1 MHSKLGGLRV
11 DRSQHSEHLTI
22 VTRQNTNHDHQSYQR
37 PTLRPA
43 AFCGRSFATE
53 RARTQSRTHTDPQRR
68 AAALVRRRFTVAPF
82 HETER
87 NRMKPSD
94 YCRQMCYKNVSYS
107 NISIPLSM
115 ARGLVLPAHT
125 AAISRQLSRCPSSVR
140 RTAHQLVGSVAQ
152 RRHGC

>member
-22 VTRQNTNHDHQSYQR
+22 VTRQNTNHDHQSYQQ

-43 AFCGRSFATE
+43 AFCVRSLPNAH
-53 RARTQSRTHTDPQRR
+53 ARTHTDPQRR

-115 ARGLVLPAHT
+115 ACGLVLPAHT
-125 AAISRQLSRCPSSVR
+125 ATISRQLSRCPSSVR